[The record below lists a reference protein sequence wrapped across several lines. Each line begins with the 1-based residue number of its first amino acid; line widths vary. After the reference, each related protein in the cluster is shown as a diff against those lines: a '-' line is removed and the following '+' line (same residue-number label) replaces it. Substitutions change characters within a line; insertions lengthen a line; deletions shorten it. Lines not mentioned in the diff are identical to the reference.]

1 MAPRRNIDRAA
12 WETRSRREPVSG
24 RMDRFEQFDDR
35 GDDRFERRSERRF
48 DRIERDVDDR
58 SFYDRHDDVRD
69 AEVRSFDERSF
80 DERSFDNREFN
91 DRERELRYDRY
102 ERGYDRYE
110 RDDDRYGV
118 HAERNRMPSELDQ
131 DFAAMKRVW
140 QMIRAGA
147 VRMVGE
153 VGRQY

>member
-24 RMDRFEQFDDR
+24 RMDRYERFEDR
-35 GDDRFERRSERRF
+35 RHDRFERRSEMSY
-48 DRIERDVDDR
+48 DRIEP
-58 SFYDRHDDVRD
+58 
-69 AEVRSFDERSF
+69 E
-80 DERSFDNREFN
+80 
-91 DRERELRYDRY
+91 YDRY
-102 ERGYDRYE
+102 ERGYDRYDA
-110 RDDDRYGV
+110 R
-118 HAERNRMPSELDQ
+118 AERSQVPSELDQ

>member
-1 MAPRRNIDRAA
+1 MAPRRNTDRAA

-24 RMDRFEQFDDR
+24 RMDRFERFDDR
-35 GDDRFERRSERRF
+35 SEDRFEHRSERSF
-48 DRIERDVDDR
+48 DRIERDAGDQ
-58 SFYDRHDDVRD
+58 SSYERHGRVRN
-69 AEVRSFDERSF
+69 AEERRF
-80 DERSFDNREFN
+80 DERSFDNRNLN
-91 DRERELRYDRY
+91 DREFEPEYDRY

-110 RDDDRYGV
+110 RDYDRYDV
-118 HAERNRMPSELDQ
+118 HAEQNRGPSELDQ